1 LTSDPPELS
10 FDRTEEGVAF
20 WIHVTPRARRV
31 SVGGCRGDA
40 LRLSVKEPPVEG
52 RANEAC
58 AEALAEALGLRR
70 AAVSLDPGARGRR
83 KRVRVEGDGANLERR
98 LRALAASGR
107 VE

>member
-1 LTSDPPELS
+1 MTSDPPELDL
-10 FDRTEEGVAF
+10 DRTDEGVAF

-31 SVGGCRGDA
+31 PVGGCRGDA
-40 LRLSVKEPPVEG
+40 LRLRVQEPPLEG

-58 AEALAEALGLRR
+58 AAALAGALGLRR

-83 KRVRVEGDGANLERR
+83 KRVRVAGNGAALERR
-98 LRALAASGR
+98 LRALAASAR